1 MLDGSLEKTTV
12 KYMYALERSGRL
24 PWPERPASGLSGTDL
39 NSVRPFRP
47 GRFGRIASARPLRSG
62 RFGQTASVSPSVISA
77 AKTAVSRGSG
87 GRAIGKG
94 AAGARERAGKGSGG
108 FGGRKRGAHAACK
121 PVEAGEASA
130 AERGGSLWGAEQAP
144 SPPPFTDLLPLL

>member
-1 MLDGSLEKTTV
+1 
-12 KYMYALERSGRL
+12 MYALERNGRL
-24 PWPERPASGLSGTDL
+24 PWLERPASGLSGTDS
-39 NSVRPFRP
+39 N
-47 GRFGRIASARPLRSG
+47 SARPIRPD
-62 RFGQTASVSPSVISA
+62 RFGQTVSVSPSVISA
-77 AKTAVSRGSG
+77 AKTAVSRGSRG
-87 GRAIGKG
+87 GAIGKG